1 MSSEKMNLNVH
12 GRQVEIKPMTAIT
25 VKDMTELAMLD
36 SKSEFYEITRASL
49 MLKACLVNK
58 DDWELFESMG
68 VTEFGEII
76 SDWSDL
82 HNADVKLDG

>member
-1 MSSEKMNLNVH
+1 MSSKNITLNVN
-12 GRQVEIKPMTAIT
+12 GREVEIKPMTAIT

-58 DDWELFESMG
+58 NDWELFESMG

-82 HNADVKLDG
+82 HSVDLDG